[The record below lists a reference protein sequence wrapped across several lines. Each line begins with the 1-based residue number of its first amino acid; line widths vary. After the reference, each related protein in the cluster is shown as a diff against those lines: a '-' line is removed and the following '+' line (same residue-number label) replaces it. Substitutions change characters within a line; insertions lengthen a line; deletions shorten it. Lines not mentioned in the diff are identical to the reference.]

1 MNVWNFI
8 VMIVVGCLAGTIAAR
23 IVKGETF
30 GLVPNALLGI
40 AGAVVGT
47 IIFNAVGISPGALI
61 VRSIRQTF
69 EVDLPGSFVSQVV
82 AAFTG
87 SVLILFVTGLVMR
100 RRAK

>member
-1 MNVWNFI
+1 MNLWNFI
-8 VMIVVGCLAGTIAAR
+8 VMVVVGCLAGTVAAR
-23 IVKGETF
+23 LVKGETF

-47 IIFNAVGISPGALI
+47 IIFNALGISPGAII
-61 VRSIRQTF
+61 VRSLTQTF
-69 EVDLPGSFVSQVV
+69 DVSLPRDFMNQVV

-87 SVLILFVTGLVMR
+87 SVLILFVAGLVMR